1 MHESIRTLRFS
12 PTVGTTTI
20 AATHPNVTRP
30 PPDIAALRP
39 STDPTA
45 SEVMNMP
52 RRLLLAAAVVA
63 ALVPAAR
70 AETPAAWP
78 SKPIRLV
85 VPYATGGFND
95 LRSRQIGQHL
105 SKALGVPVVIDN
117 RAGAGGTLGID
128 LVAKAAPDGYTI
140 GMGNLASL
148 AVNVSLMKKVPY
160 DPQKDLAPIVLVEQ
174 SPLVLAAGPGTSAKS
189 VGELIAQARAQ
200 PGKLTFASSGIG
212 GAHHLSGE
220 MLGQLAGADLA
231 HVPYKGGSQGA
242 TDLMA
247 GHVAVMFEM
256 GYSALPAIKA
266 GRIRALAVTSSK
278 RLPVLPDVPTMV
290 ESGVPGF
297 ESYNWQGL
305 VAPAGTPRAIVER
318 LNREVGA
325 ILAMP
330 EVRDAIVG
338 QGSQPSGGT
347 PEQFTAFVKA
357 ETAKWGKV
365 VRDARIQPE

>member
-1 MHESIRTLRFS
+1 MNTPRRSL
-12 PTVGTTTI
+12 I
-20 AATHPNVTRP
+20 AA
-30 PPDIAALRP
+30 A
-39 STDPTA
+39 
-45 SEVMNMP
+45 
-52 RRLLLAAAVVA
+52 LAAATLPVVA
-63 ALVPAAR
+63 RAQAPA
-70 AETPAAWP
+70 PAWP

-105 SKALGVPVVIDN
+105 SKALGQPVIIDN
-117 RAGAGGTLGID
+117 KAGAGGTLGID

-148 AVNVSLMKKVPY
+148 SVNVSLMKKVPY

-174 SPLVLAAGPGTSAKS
+174 SPLVLTAGPGTSAKT
-189 VGELIAQARAQ
+189 VGELLAQARAQ

-220 MLGQLAGADLA
+220 MLLQLAGADLA

-256 GYSALPAIKA
+256 GYSALPSIKA

-278 RLPVLPDVPTMV
+278 RLQVLPDVPTMI
-290 ESGVPGF
+290 EAGVQGF

-305 VAPAGTPRAIVER
+305 VAPAGTPRAIVDR
-318 LNREVGA
+318 LNREVNA

-330 EVRDAIVG
+330 EVRDGIVA

-347 PEQFTAFVKA
+347 PEQFAAFVKT

-365 VRDARIQPE
+365 VRDANIQPE